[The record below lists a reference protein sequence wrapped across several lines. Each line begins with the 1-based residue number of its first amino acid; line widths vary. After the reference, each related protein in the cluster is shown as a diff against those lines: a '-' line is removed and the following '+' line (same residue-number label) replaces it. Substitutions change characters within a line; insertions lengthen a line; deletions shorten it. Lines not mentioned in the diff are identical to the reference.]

1 MNVVVCM
8 CEKKKQKSFI
18 LDFLVSTYKG
28 VKDER
33 GEEML
38 WWSYGNPVRGEKMLK
53 CKGCGCV
60 ETLAQVSTHVLSL

>member
-8 CEKKKQKSFI
+8 CEKKQKSFI

-33 GEEML
+33 GEE
-38 WWSYGNPVRGEKMLK
+38 SYGAT
-53 CKGCGCV
+53 
-60 ETLAQVSTHVLSL
+60 ETLLEMKKC